1 MISHYMLD
9 DDEERRGAARQAR
22 SPDARP
28 CVMLRFGPILV
39 MELYAMVL

>member
-1 MISHYMLD
+1 MMSHYMSY

-28 CVMLRFGPILV
+28 CVMFKFGPILV